1 MEKIRTEQVFN
12 GTWGQVW
19 YDGEY
24 LAELIS
30 CKAEVGYKK
39 TAVTQVR
46 KLADGQK
53 ITGLEPKGELKLHH
67 VNDSVMK
74 KEQAAVKAGKTPT
87 HTIIS
92 NIDDPDA
99 VGAERVTYFNCVL
112 DKMILA
118 DFEAGKTGE
127 RSYAFTFDD
136 WDVTESSSK

>member
-1 MEKIRTEQVFN
+1 MKDFKATQVIN

-24 LAELIS
+24 LAELTS
-30 CKAEVGYKK
+30 AKAEVGYKK
-39 TAVTQVR
+39 TAVSQTM
-46 KLADGQK
+46 KMADGQK
-53 ITGLEPKGELKLHH
+53 ITGLEPKGEFKLHH

-87 HTIIS
+87 HTIIMGV
-92 NIDDPDA
+92 DDPDA
-99 VGAERVTYFNCVL
+99 VGAERVTLFNCVL

-118 DFEAGKTGE
+118 DFEQGKLGE

-136 WDVTESSSK
+136 WDPIETSS

>member
-1 MEKIRTEQVFN
+1 MNNFNAAKVFN

-24 LAELIS
+24 LAEATA

-39 TAVTQVR
+39 TPVSQVQ
-46 KLADGQK
+46 KMADGQK

-74 KEQAAVKAGKTPT
+74 KEMAAIKAGKTPT

-92 NIDDPDA
+92 NINDPDA
-99 VGAERVTYFNCVL
+99 VGAERVTFYNCVL
-112 DKMILA
+112 DKAILA
-118 DFEAGKTGE
+118 DWEAGKLGE
-127 RSYAFTFDD
+127 RSYNFTFDD
-136 WDVTESSSK
+136 WDLVETSTK

>member
-1 MEKIRTEQVFN
+1 MKDFKATQVIN

-24 LAELIS
+24 LAELTS
-30 CKAEVGYKK
+30 AKAEVDYKK
-39 TAVTQVR
+39 TAVSQTM
-46 KLADGQK
+46 KMADGQK
-53 ITGLEPKGELKLHH
+53 ITGLEPKGEFKLHH

-87 HTIIS
+87 HTIIMGV
-92 NIDDPDA
+92 DDPDA
-99 VGAERVTYFNCVL
+99 VGAERVTLFNCVL

-118 DFEAGKTGE
+118 DFEQGKLGE

-136 WDVTESSSK
+136 WDPIETSS

>member
-1 MEKIRTEQVFN
+1 MNNFNATQVIN
-12 GTWGQVW
+12 GTWGQIW

-39 TAVTQVR
+39 TAVSQVQ
-46 KLADGQK
+46 KMADGQK
-53 ITGLEPKGELKLHH
+53 ITGLEPKGEFKLHH

-74 KEQAAVKAGKTPT
+74 KESAAVKAGKTPT

-92 NIDDPDA
+92 NVSDPDA
-99 VGAERVTYFNCVL
+99 VGSERATYYNCVL
-112 DKMILA
+112 DKMIIS
-118 DFEAGKTGE
+118 DFEAGKLGE

-136 WDVTESSSK
+136 WDLNETSSK

>member
-1 MEKIRTEQVFN
+1 MNNFNAVQVIN

-24 LAELIS
+24 LAEATA

-39 TAVTQVR
+39 TSVSQVQ
-46 KLADGQK
+46 KMADGQK
-53 ITGLEPKGELKLHH
+53 ITGLEPKGEIKLHH
-67 VNDSVMK
+67 VNDYVMK

-92 NIDDPDA
+92 NVNDPDA
-99 VGAERVTYFNCVL
+99 VGAERAAFYNCVL
-112 DKMILA
+112 DKCILA
-118 DFEAGKTGE
+118 DWEAGKLGE

-136 WDVTESSSK
+136 WDPIETSS